1 MKLRTIAL
9 ALVALCLTVVANAHP
24 IGKYIRHKNIATAD
38 HVYSYNG
45 HGHDK
50 YSKAYNPHNA
60 NKNFYYCSGLGH
72 HATCKHGHCHYFDN
86 GHHMSRH
93 ARRYNRICHDHK
105 ACKPHSGASC
115 GHHSC
120 SNVCQHTDHCTR
132 NTGRYH
138 RYGVHP
144 QDQHHHG
151 CEDSCGDSCDHGEKE
166 MDVEVED
173 VSGDSKN
180 AKIRVKVTEE

>member
-1 MKLRTIAL
+1 MKLRTFAL

-24 IGKYIRHKNIATAD
+24 IGKYIRHRNIATSD
-38 HVYSYNG
+38 HIYSYNG

-50 YSKAYNPHNA
+50 YSRTYNPHSTT
-60 NKNFYYCSGLGH
+60 KNFYYCSGLGH
-72 HATCKHGHCHYFDN
+72 HATCKHGSCHFFDN
-86 GHHMSRH
+86 GHHQSRH

-120 SNVCQHTDHCTR
+120 DNVCQHTDHCTR
-132 NTGRYH
+132 NTGRHH

-144 QDQHHHG
+144 QDQHSHG
-151 CEDSCGDSCDHGEKE
+151 ECGDSCGGHEE
-166 MDVEVED
+166 EAEAVQVEVEE
-173 VSGDSKN
+173 GDSKN
-180 AKIRVKVTEE
+180 ARIKIKVTED